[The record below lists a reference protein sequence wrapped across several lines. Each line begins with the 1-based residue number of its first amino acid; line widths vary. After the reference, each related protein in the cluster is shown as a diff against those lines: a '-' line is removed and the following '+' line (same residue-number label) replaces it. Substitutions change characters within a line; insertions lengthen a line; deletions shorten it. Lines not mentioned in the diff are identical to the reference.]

1 MTGLVDLHGCLGIEW
16 LFEMFRILI
25 VGGARAGKSSY
36 ALQCAE
42 DAVSEKG
49 MSGVERVFVATA
61 QRSDGEMSARIDRHQ
76 SERDAGWRTVEEPL
90 EICDVIAEECNRKS
104 VVVVDCLTLWLNNL
118 MLHDRDVDA
127 EVERLASCISEV
139 DGDLII
145 VSNELG
151 LGLVPDTV
159 LGRVYRDAHGVM
171 NRVVAEKCD
180 RVVFMV
186 AGLPMVLKGE

>member
-1 MTGLVDLHGCLGIEW
+1 MS
-16 LFEMFRILI
+16 RILI
-25 VGGARAGKSSY
+25 VGGARAGKSRY

-42 DAVSEKG
+42 DVVSKKG
-49 MSGVERVFVATA
+49 ESGVERVFVATA
-61 QRSDGEMSARIDRHQ
+61 QRSDAEMSARIDRHR
-76 SERDAGWRTVEEPL
+76 SERDAAWRTVEEPL
-90 EICDVIAEECNRKS
+90 DICDVMLEECRRRS

-127 EVERLASCISEV
+127 EVERLASCLGEI

-151 LGLVPDTV
+151 LGLVPDTA

-180 RVVFMV
+180 RVVLMV
-186 AGLPMVLKGE
+186 AGLPIMLKVG

>member
-1 MTGLVDLHGCLGIEW
+1 MMSKVDLHGCLGVEW
-16 LFEMFRILI
+16 LFEMSRILI

-36 ALQCAE
+36 ALRCAE
-42 DAVSEKG
+42 DAVSYKG

-61 QRSDGEMSARIDRHQ
+61 QRSDAEMNARIDRHR
-76 SERDAGWRTVEEPL
+76 SERDASWRTVEEPL
-90 EICDVIAEECNRKS
+90 DICDVIAEECGGKS

-186 AGLPMVLKGE
+186 AGLPMALKGE